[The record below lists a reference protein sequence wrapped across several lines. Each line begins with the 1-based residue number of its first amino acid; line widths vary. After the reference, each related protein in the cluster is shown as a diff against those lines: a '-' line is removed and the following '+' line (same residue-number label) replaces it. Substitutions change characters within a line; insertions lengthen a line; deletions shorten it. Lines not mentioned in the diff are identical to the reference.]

1 MKYNKPQIAA
11 VGSTLVV
18 VQAQLK
24 PQMGVL
30 DNIWGPGVTA
40 NAYEA
45 DE

>member
-1 MKYNKPQIAA
+1 MIYSKPQIAA
-11 VGSTLVV
+11 MGSTLVV

-24 PQMGVL
+24 PQTGMF
-30 DNIWGPGVTA
+30 DNLYGPGVTA